1 MGVKERVMTCRLLE
15 KMTEQAGYSRQLGLK
30 NTSTFCGVTVIQKK
44 PYKFSFRYI
53 YYSGGGEYEN

>member
-15 KMTEQAGYSRQLGLK
+15 KMKEQAGYSRQLGLK

-44 PYKFSFRYI
+44 
-53 YYSGGGEYEN
+53 ETV